1 MVICVYVHTCT
12 CTYHLHIHVHIP
24 SSGWLQVHAHTSSG
38 WLQVHVHI
46 KIMPIQYTCTCSNE
60 RIRWYCTDIHVYVLF
75 NIQVLLL
82 LACVGEVDNYYNLF
96 VSVYYQIPYEH
107 WNFNQCTC
115 IHTVYVRG
123 AFKWGVRRRGALAP
137 PEMVLVPPGS
147 PWKLILFTLKIISA
161 H

>member
-1 MVICVYVHTCT
+1 MVLYYTVYCGAYDKV
-12 CTYHLHIHVHIP
+12 L
-24 SSGWLQVHAHTSSG
+24 
-38 WLQVHVHI
+38 
-46 KIMPIQYTCTCSNE
+46 
-60 RIRWYCTDIHVYVLF
+60 YCTDIHVYVLF

-115 IHTVYVRG
+115 IHTVYVRD
-123 AFKWGVRRRGALAP
+123 AFKRGVGRRGALAP